1 MDRYKI
7 LDSRMV
13 GTTPMMVAAKVVV
26 DQAITAPPILATFYT
41 GMRSKKLSMLRLL
54 LLCMSEYTLCTEIFY
69 F

>member
-41 GMRSKKLSMLRLL
+41 GLS
-54 LLCMSEYTLCTEIFY
+54 I
-69 F
+69 

>member
-1 MDRYKI
+1 MISLSLSSTSEFSKLMDRYKI

-41 GMRSKKLSMLRLL
+41 GLS
-54 LLCMSEYTLCTEIFY
+54 S
-69 F
+69 

>member
-1 MDRYKI
+1 MTIAILISPLLSSPTASSKLMDRYKI

-41 GMRSKKLSMLRLL
+41 GLS
-54 LLCMSEYTLCTEIFY
+54 S
-69 F
+69 

>member
-41 GMRSKKLSMLRLL
+41 GMRSKK
-54 LLCMSEYTLCTEIFY
+54 
-69 F
+69 

>member
-1 MDRYKI
+1 
-7 LDSRMV
+7 MV

-54 LLCMSEYTLCTEIFY
+54 LHRNIHNVLTY
-69 F
+69 FTFDQA